1 MYRQRLRK
9 KQTGAGK
16 AEQAAHQSALSEPDS
31 AFLSLMETAAGEA
44 ASAAAADGQPA
55 SASVRSQHVLSV
67 FDTCQTGMTLRVVIF
82 LELLLATAAL
92 FMAEDV
98 AGWLVRFAYWTA
110 GVLPAAVVW
119 LLLVCVARR
128 WLERRSE
135 FLQWALCMELGA
147 ACGVLACGMLTL
159 GQQTHM
165 AVWGASA
172 SSGMLLAA
180 MMVMLLKLR
189 ASIAAPA
196 TAAARL
202 SQLQSRIRPH
212 FLFNTLNSAMALIRV
227 EPRKAEAVLTDLSAL
242 FRAVLQDAGRESTLT
257 QELDLARRYLEI
269 EKVRFDDRLR
279 LRWDIRVDTDSVQL
293 PALTLQPLVENTVK
307 HGVECSAEPVD
318 VLIRCVKRHQ
328 KVRLEVR
335 NTLPSEGERQEAVTA
350 GNGMALR
357 NVRERLY
364 LMYDLECDFKA
375 GVRTDGSFLVRIEL
389 PADS

>member
-1 MYRQRLRK
+1 
-9 KQTGAGK
+9 
-16 AEQAAHQSALSEPDS
+16 
-31 AFLSLMETAAGEA
+31 
-44 ASAAAADGQPA
+44 
-55 SASVRSQHVLSV
+55 
-67 FDTCQTGMTLRVVIF
+67 MTLRVVVF

-110 GVLPAAVVW
+110 GVLPAAVIW

-147 ACGVLACGMLTL
+147 LCGVLACAMLTL
-159 GQQTHM
+159 GQQTHL

-172 SSGMLLAA
+172 ASGMLLAA

-189 ASIAAPA
+189 ASISAPA

-212 FLFNTLNSAMALIRV
+212 FLFNTLNSAIALIRV

-242 FRAVLQDAGRESTLT
+242 FRAVLQDAGRAATLT

-269 EKVRFDDRLR
+269 EKVRFDERLR
-279 LRWDIRVDTDSVQL
+279 LQWDIQVDTDSVQL

-307 HGVECSAEPVD
+307 HAVERSSEVID
-318 VLIRCVKRHQ
+318 VVVRCVRRHQ
-328 KVRLEVR
+328 RVRLEVR
-335 NTLPSEGERQEAVTA
+335 NTLPQKEEIQQPDAAQA
-350 GNGMALR
+350 GNQMALR

-364 LMYDLECDFKA
+364 LMYDLECEFKA

-389 PADS
+389 PFKSTAQTRL